1 MSYGL
6 LPLFAASDRA
16 AYTVWWISLAIG
28 VVVILV
34 VAALLTMIVRTARV
48 IDGAVGQIWVV
59 GQRIANNTVHI
70 SMLHRTNQVVDE
82 ILVHAGAIDGAA
94 AAIESHAEGCPGCPQ
109 CVRPGGIRGLA

>member
-1 MSYGL
+1 MWCM
-6 LPLFAASDRA
+6 PLFAASERA
-16 AYTVWWISLAIG
+16 AYTVWWVSLAIG

-70 SMLHRTNQVVDE
+70 PLLHRTNRVVDE
-82 ILVHAGAIDGAA
+82 ILAHAVIIDGAA
-94 AAIESHAEGCPGCPQ
+94 AAIETHAEGCPGCPQ
-109 CVRPGGIRGLA
+109 CVRPGGIRGMA

>member
-1 MSYGL
+1 MITF
-6 LPLFAASDRA
+6 FAVSERA
-16 AYTVWWISLAIG
+16 AYTVWWISLVIG

-70 SMLHRTNQVVDE
+70 PMLHRTNQVVDE
-82 ILVHAGAIDGAA
+82 ILVRAVAIDGAA

-109 CVRPGGIRGLA
+109 CVRPGGMRRLA

>member
-1 MSYGL
+1 MMPVFL
-6 LPLFAASDRA
+6 AASERDI
-16 AYTVWWISLAIG
+16 YTVWWLSLVIG

-70 SMLHRTNQVVDE
+70 PLLNTTNRVVDD
-82 ILVHAGAIDGAA
+82 ILAHAVVIDGAA
-94 AAIESHAEGCPGCPQ
+94 AMIESHAQGCPGCPQ
-109 CVRPGGIRGLA
+109 CVRPGGMRGLR

>member
-1 MSYGL
+1 MMA
-6 LPLFAASDRA
+6 LFAASERA

-70 SMLHRTNQVVDE
+70 PMLHRTNQVVDE
-82 ILVHAGAIDGAA
+82 ILAHAVAIDGAA
-94 AAIESHAEGCPGCPQ
+94 AAIESHAKGCPGCPQ